1 MGSKPLSGRG
11 GFNSVLDTFGVSS
24 QVWDIF
30 AFNFCSNMLI
40 IFSIPPRTPLE
51 GSPLAAPASRCLLWV
66 GLGWA
71 AKMGSN
77 GLIDN
82 RF

>member
-30 AFNFCSNMLI
+30 ALNFCSNMLI
-40 IFSIPPRTPLE
+40 IFSIPPWTPLE
-51 GSPLAAPASRCLLWV
+51 GSPLAAPASCLPLLSVGWA
-66 GLGWA
+66 GLGSQD
-71 AKMGSN
+71 G
-77 GLIDN
+77 I
-82 RF
+82 